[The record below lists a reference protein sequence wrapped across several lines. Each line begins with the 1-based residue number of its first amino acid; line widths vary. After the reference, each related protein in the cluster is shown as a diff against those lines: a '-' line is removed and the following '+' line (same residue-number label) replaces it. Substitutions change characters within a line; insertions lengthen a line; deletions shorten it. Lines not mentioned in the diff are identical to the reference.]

1 MTIEEPMDFGGNQI
15 LAQDLISDDLIC
27 KIKGLN
33 PDLGRP
39 MDEFGRGDPYYSRYA
54 AYRDE
59 IENAELIVIDAN
71 ALNRSSVM
79 NLDLSGDFSGI
90 EQFPSDY
97 YQLAGDTLAI
107 AFDPYEFGID
117 SPDCSIEGLGED
129 IGGYCEF
136 SSTELSDLSNGI
148 Y

>member
-1 MTIEEPMDFGGNQI
+1 MTKEDPIDFGGEAI
-15 LAQDLISDDLIC
+15 LQQDLISDDLIC

-33 PDLGRP
+33 PNLGKP
-39 MDEFGRGDPYYSRYA
+39 MDEFGNGDPLYSRYA

-79 NLDLSGDFSGI
+79 NLDLSGDTSGI
-90 EQFPSDY
+90 DELPSDY
-97 YQLAGDTLAI
+97 FQLVDDTLQI
-107 AFDPYEFGID
+107 AFGADDFGVNTED
-117 SPDCSIEGLGED
+117 NQYKGMEDFGAFGETEYSP
-129 IGGYCEF
+129 
-136 SSTELSDLSNGI
+136 LSNGN

>member
-1 MTIEEPMDFGGNQI
+1 MIQEQAMDFGGESI
-15 LAQDLISDDLIC
+15 LQQDLISDDLIC

-33 PDLGRP
+33 PNLGRP
-39 MDEFGRGDPYYSRYA
+39 MDEFGNGDPLYSRYA

-79 NLDLSGDFSGI
+79 NLDLSSDVSGI
-90 EQFPSDY
+90 DDLPSDY
-97 YQLAGDTLAI
+97 FQLVDDTLAI
-107 AFDPYEFGID
+107 NYGSDEFDINV
-117 SPDCSIEGLGED
+117 SPNQTEGFEDFCDWGE
-129 IGGYCEF
+129 
-136 SSTELSDLSNGI
+136 TEYSPFQLTQ

>member
-54 AYRDE
+54 AYRD
-59 IENAELIVIDAN
+59 
-71 ALNRSSVM
+71 
-79 NLDLSGDFSGI
+79 
-90 EQFPSDY
+90 
-97 YQLAGDTLAI
+97 
-107 AFDPYEFGID
+107 
-117 SPDCSIEGLGED
+117 
-129 IGGYCEF
+129 
-136 SSTELSDLSNGI
+136 
-148 Y
+148 